1 MFLFTVSKP
10 RQADDH
16 AKESCE
22 NIISES
28 EAIRIA
34 AEAENVKVSDLPE
47 SLHIREPVVDEKT
60 ASRHFQASSDYYST
74 PDNSLYGSAR
84 NSDHVGKNDIDLQ
97 VSIVSSTHVSPGP
110 SKSLAASDDGKNEE
124 HQKDVDGGMGF
135 STSRTSQKHMTV
147 HNSNGS
153 KSRYVCYSC
162 GKSYASRSSLVDHI
176 KTNGCFSTT
185 DCNDS
190 SGPSEAEASTCSV
203 DRHSRRNLS
212 SYVHGSNTEKIEVR
226 PSQADFSRHL
236 ELDICKE
243 QALSPTASS
252 SHMSMSCSYSPSSDM
267 IHNDG
272 SSQRESRPRS
282 QSCLPHNG
290 EDKDFMYPCVDC
302 GKPFKNEE
310 LMWRHFET
318 SHCVLGQSPSMTK
331 IRPMTKTSP
340 IPNRKS
346 HECQICFK
354 FFSTKVGLQEHLSR
368 HTGAKNFSCQSCD
381 KKFAWRGS
389 LRKHRLRT
397 SCGKDRKNVLSSR
410 SVKVQTEM
418 KCEKATTVSPQR
430 KLKNPPAHNQAASGI
445 VSPSNR
451 KVPNSCRDSEKSKQF
466 LPSNPKVP
474 SQELKLS
481 HSSQKVKTSKHA
493 VIVEEFIRNSIR
505 YQEGFGIKKDM
516 ANYAKLGNGPE
527 IGRHVCRV
535 CDNVYKYKSSLK
547 IHLRYHTGEIPYQC
561 RICMERFVTHRNC
574 RKHVL
579 KHAEESGPEE
589 LRSAL
594 KQKVESKAVQ
604 KECNKQTR
612 ETVDCL
618 HSPDPP
624 GSRSQSKAQ
633 VRCVNHDN
641 SANKGKSQERVEL
654 QTPVISSRSTI
665 QTNTA
670 GFLSSRPSTVAN
682 APGTN
687 ESDTNVAES
696 GAKRGKRKRNVK
708 YFDLG
713 EYSDIDFS
721 VKKRKRPRNRVV
733 LHSIG
738 ESDSAHKEE
747 MHQDQFSVKNRQSWN
762 RKTIDDHD
770 LQVDE
775 LNSSTEA
782 NFSRAESPFS
792 LKSAGHS
799 LAHEKGTSEDVNS
812 TAKLLFECKICNTKF
827 SSRFVLRRHE
837 VITGHA
843 KACYECPYCKR
854 IYSEGGAYSNHM
866 FVHQRENGMNCDVC
880 GKELQSRT
888 TFLNHMEMHRKN
900 PFNCELCFEWFPTD
914 KKLQDHLDIAHDN
927 QKEFKCKYCKKTFDW
942 QSNYTRHMNKHTNRK
957 EFKCKIC
964 HYSFNIIS
972 NLKRHMQSVHKGETE
987 LSTSTWEAVNP
998 AQVDHV
1004 LNRQHQ
1010 RRDLWKIKIEEGED
1024 PVGTEK
1030 RRGRLKALKAEN
1042 RKKYNCEICNFLCS
1056 SRVELTN
1063 HLRFAH
1069 KPGNDPENALIYFII
1084 EDENFV
1090 CQLCGS
1096 LIYIRHSLKNHMRKV
1111 HQLEITDDDIA
1122 GVNKRRDT
1130 QCKEKS
1136 TKNAVAEKLNE
1147 SNAKSQNNA
1156 ETIATRARNR
1166 KASAARSSVDSSQ
1179 DSCGDRMNCSL
1190 CKDSFDS
1197 KPLLVQHLH
1206 NFHKIPT
1213 GLEEALIALTR
1224 DVSGFQ

>member
-1 MFLFTVSKP
+1 M
-10 RQADDH
+10 
-16 AKESCE
+16 C
-22 NIISES
+22 
-28 EAIRIA
+28 
-34 AEAENVKVSDLPE
+34 
-47 SLHIREPVVDEKT
+47 
-60 ASRHFQASSDYYST
+60 
-74 PDNSLYGSAR
+74 GSAR
-84 NSDHVGKNDIDLQ
+84 KSDHVRKDDSDLQ
-97 VSIVSSTHVSPGP
+97 VSIVSSTHASPGP
-110 SKSLAASDDGKNEE
+110 SKSSAASGGGNSEE
-124 HQKDVDGGMGF
+124 HHKDVDDGVAL
-135 STSRTSQKHMTV
+135 STSRISPTYIAV
-147 HNSNGS
+147 HNSKSS
-153 KSRYVCYSC
+153 KGMYACYSC
-162 GKSYASRSSLVDHI
+162 GKSYARRASLIDHI
-176 KTNGCFSTT
+176 KTNGCLCAADSH
-185 DCNDS
+185 DS
-190 SGPSEAEASTCSV
+190 SDPSRAEASICEVNRNS
-203 DRHSRRNLS
+203 SRNLAS
-212 SYVHGSNTEKIEVR
+212 CRYGSNTEKVEVR
-226 PSQADFSRHL
+226 PSQGDISRD
-236 ELDICKE
+236 LDPGICTE
-243 QALSPTASS
+243 QAWSPIASS
-252 SHMSMSCSYSPSSDM
+252 NHMSMSCSFSPSSDATL
-267 IHNDG
+267 NDG

-282 QSCLPHNG
+282 QSCLHPSG

-302 GKPFKNEE
+302 GRPFKNEE
-310 LMWRHFET
+310 LMWKHFET

-331 IRPMTKTSP
+331 MRPLAKTNP
-340 IPNRKS
+340 ISNRKS
-346 HECQICFK
+346 YECQVCFK
-354 FFSTKVGLQEHLSR
+354 LFSTKVGLQEHLSR
-368 HTGAKNFSCQSCD
+368 HTGAKNFSCRSCD

-389 LRKHRLRT
+389 LRKHLLRT
-397 SCGKDRKNVLSSR
+397 SCGKDRKNALSSR
-410 SVKVQTEM
+410 AAQIQTEV
-418 KCEKATTVSPQR
+418 KCQKATTVSPQ
-430 KLKNPPAHNQAASGI
+430 KKPKSPPAHSQTASDI
-445 VSPSNR
+445 VSPSTR
-451 KVPNSCRDSEKSKQF
+451 KVSKNCRDSGKSKPF
-466 LPSNPKVP
+466 LPSSPKIP
-474 SQELKLS
+474 SHHVKLS

-493 VIVEEFIRNSIR
+493 VIVEEFIRNSVS
-505 YQEGFGIKKDM
+505 YQEGFGMKEDM
-516 ANYAKLGNGPE
+516 ANYAKLGNAPE

-535 CDNVYKYKSSLK
+535 CGNVYKYKSSLK
-547 IHLRYHTGEIPYQC
+547 IHMRYHTGEIPYQC

-579 KHAEESGPEE
+579 KHAEESGPEQ
-589 LRSAL
+589 LKAAL
-594 KQKVESKAVQ
+594 KQKIELNVAQ

-612 ETVDCL
+612 GTVDCL
-618 HSPDPP
+618 HSSDPP
-624 GSRSQSKAQ
+624 ESRTPSKASKAHG
-633 VRCVNHDN
+633 RCVNHDN
-641 SANKGKSQERVEL
+641 STYKGKSQKRVEL
-654 QTPVISSRSTI
+654 QTSVTSSRSTI
-665 QTNTA
+665 QASMTD
-670 GFLSSRPSTVAN
+670 FQSSIPSTVAN
-682 APGTN
+682 VPGIN
-687 ESDTNVAES
+687 ESVAES
-696 GAKRGKRKRNVK
+696 GTKREKRKRNVK

-721 VKKRKRPRNRVV
+721 LKKKKRPRNKVV
-733 LHSIG
+733 VHSLG
-738 ESDSAHKEE
+738 MNDSAHKEE
-747 MHQDQFSVKNRQSWN
+747 MYQDQLSVKKRQSCN
-762 RKTIDDHD
+762 GKIIDDHS
-770 LQVDE
+770 LEVDE
-775 LNSSTEA
+775 LNSSSEA
-782 NFSRAESPFS
+782 NFSSAESPFS
-792 LKSAGHS
+792 LQSAGHS
-799 LAHEKGTSEDVNS
+799 FANERDTSDDVDS
-812 TAKLLFECKICNTKF
+812 TSKLLFECKICNTKF

-843 KACYECPYCKR
+843 KASYECPYCKR

-900 PFNCELCFEWFPTD
+900 PFSCELCFEWFPTD
-914 KKLQDHLDIAHDN
+914 KKLQDHLDSAHDS

-1010 RRDLWKIKIEEGED
+1010 RRDLWKIKLEEGED

-1069 KPGNDPENALIYFII
+1069 KPGNDPETALIYFII

-1122 GVNKRRDT
+1122 GVSKRRDT
-1130 QCKEKS
+1130 QWKDKSIKKAVEEKFNDS
-1136 TKNAVAEKLNE
+1136 KAENQNSAEKLV
-1147 SNAKSQNNA
+1147 
-1156 ETIATRARNR
+1156 TRARNR
-1166 KASAARSSVDSSQ
+1166 RSSAARSSIDSSQ
-1179 DSCGDRMNCSL
+1179 DSCVDRMNCSL
-1190 CKDSFDS
+1190 CKDSFES